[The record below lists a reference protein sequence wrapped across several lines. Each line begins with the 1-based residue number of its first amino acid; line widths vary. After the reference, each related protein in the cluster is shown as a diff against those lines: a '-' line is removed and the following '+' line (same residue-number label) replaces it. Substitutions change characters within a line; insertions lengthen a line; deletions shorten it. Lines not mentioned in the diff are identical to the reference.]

1 MENQFKPF
9 MDAISRYET
18 IIKRQESIIRDL
30 TDFRE
35 RVENIIYKSPELDE
49 HGNTKPYRY
58 DHLLTELRAACNMD
72 NGPVWEAPWRVV
84 K

>member
-9 MDAISRYET
+9 MDAIERYET
-18 IIKRQESIIRDL
+18 IIKRQEAIIREQ

-35 RVENIIYKSPELDE
+35 RIEKILFKTPELDE
-49 HGNTKPYRY
+49 HGNSKPCRY
-58 DHLLTELRAACNMD
+58 DNLLSELRAACNND
-72 NGPVWEAPWRVV
+72 EGPVWEAPWRVV